1 MAWPSIC
8 YTDHMA
14 KHNEIDLI
22 EFPVKSAEQLKQTK
36 NFFSEVFD
44 WEYTDWGDDYS
55 DTTDSGAS
63 SGVNADGG
71 ATMPLTVIYSE
82 DLEKTKELV
91 VKHGGKIIVD
101 TYSFPG
107 GRRFHFT
114 EPSGN
119 ELAVWSK

>member
-1 MAWPSIC
+1 MAI
-8 YTDHMA
+8 
-14 KHNEIDLI
+14 HNHIDLI
-22 EFPVKSAEQLKQTK
+22 EFPVKSADELKRTRD
-36 NFFSEVFD
+36 FFNTVFH
-44 WEYTDWGDDYS
+44 WNYTDWGDDYS

-71 ATMPLTVIYSE
+71 ATMPLTVIYTDS
-82 DLEKTKELV
+82 LEETKELV
-91 VKHGGKIIVD
+91 IQNGGTIIVD

-119 ELAVWSK
+119 ELAVWSKEK

>member
-1 MAWPSIC
+1 MA
-8 YTDHMA
+8 T
-14 KHNEIDLI
+14 HNQIDLI

-36 NFFSEVFD
+36 EFFSIVFG
-44 WEYTDWGDDYS
+44 WKYKDWGDDYS

-63 SGVNADGG
+63 SGINADDGS
-71 ATMPLTVIYSE
+71 TMPLTVIYSS

-91 VKHGGKIIVD
+91 QKNGGKIIVD

-114 EPSGN
+114 EPNGN
-119 ELAVWSK
+119 ELAVWSE